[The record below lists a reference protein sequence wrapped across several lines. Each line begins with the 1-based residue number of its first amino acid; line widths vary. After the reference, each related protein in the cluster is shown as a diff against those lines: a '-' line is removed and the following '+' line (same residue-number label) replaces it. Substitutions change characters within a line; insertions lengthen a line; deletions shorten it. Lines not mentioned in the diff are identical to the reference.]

1 MTADD
6 VVYSL
11 TRVLDPATHS
21 TGASYLAMIR
31 GADAFRAGR
40 TPRVAGLRAL
50 DRYTVQVEVTD
61 PGTPFVLN
69 LAVGYASIVPRDL
82 VQRQGERFGVHP
94 VGTGPFKFG
103 EWVPNQRVLLTA
115 NPEYFEGRPYL
126 DGIHYHIL
134 PGDDAEAA
142 FAAFQRGELHDTPI
156 PAAERAQTLTAA
168 EYTVVRGPYLGISF
182 LGLRTTAK
190 PLDDSRVRQALNYA
204 IDRPR
209 LIREV
214 YRDRYA
220 SGSGILPPG
229 TYGYNPHY
237 VGYPYDPQKAAQLLA
252 EAGYP
257 KGQGFPV
264 LPLWSARKNAETEA
278 ELAAVVQDFAAIGVR
293 AEVHY
298 NSDWPTYKANVYAG
312 TYPVFRFS
320 WYATAPSP
328 EAFLG
333 QLLESTSPDN
343 LTQLHDP
350 AVDALL
356 RRARAARGWPQK
368 LPLYQE
374 IERRVVS
381 QAPLIL
387 LYYATYERLFQ
398 RAVHGVEVS
407 AMGDPYMPM
416 KKIWLEAGT
425 AEPRAARP

>member
-1 MTADD
+1 
-6 VVYSL
+6 
-11 TRVLDPATHS
+11 
-21 TGASYLAMIR
+21 
-31 GADAFRAGR
+31 
-40 TPRVAGLRAL
+40 
-50 DRYTVQVEVTD
+50 
-61 PGTPFVLN
+61 
-69 LAVGYASIVPRDL
+69 
-82 VQRQGERFGVHP
+82 
-94 VGTGPFKFG
+94 
-103 EWVPNQRVLLTA
+103 
-115 NPEYFEGRPYL
+115 
-126 DGIHYHIL
+126 
-134 PGDDAEAA
+134 
-142 FAAFQRGELHDTPI
+142 
-156 PAAERAQTLTAA
+156 
-168 EYTVVRGPYLGISF
+168 
-182 LGLRTTAK
+182 
-190 PLDDSRVRQALNYA
+190 
-204 IDRPR
+204 
-209 LIREV
+209 
-214 YRDRYA
+214 
-220 SGSGILPPG
+220 
-229 TYGYNPHY
+229 
-237 VGYPYDPQKAAQLLA
+237 
-252 EAGYP
+252 
-257 KGQGFPV
+257 V

-356 RRARAARGWPQK
+356 RRARAARGGPQK